1 MKEATG
7 GSTIRK
13 MTNDISF
20 ENRPNGS
27 KIVSRDM
34 PFLRTVTFGVA
45 VNVGSV
51 NESPD
56 NSGISHLIEHSVFK
70 GTENFN
76 SYELKKVIEYVGG
89 TLNAFTSREYTL
101 FYAKVPDFA
110 YKQAFNVLYDLV
122 SAPTF
127 PEKEIELE
135 KSVVLE
141 EIAMYEDDPGDLA
154 STNLL
159 KALWGE
165 NEPYGRPIIGEVET
179 VKRLHVEE
187 LENYYK
193 EHYISQNVLLS
204 VVGNLKACDMEF
216 LKGKMD
222 SLKNGKD
229 DKISERPRSKPATNV
244 VVKKRD
250 LKQVNV
256 SLAIPTVAKL
266 EPQNYPLAIM
276 STILGG
282 GMSSLLFEE
291 IREKLGLVYSISSS
305 NQSNKLGGYFTI
317 DFSTSPNKLFDALEG
332 IKRVLSEVPTKVSS
346 YMDYGKKRLK
356 GKLLTSTESTFST
369 MLMMVD
375 DQFTLQKIRG
385 IDEMI
390 HFVEKVNRD
399 DILKTFNDFFCKK
412 WTLSAVGPWHAQVDE
427 LKEYEFEVKC
437 DGSR

>member
-1 MKEATG
+1 M
-7 GSTIRK
+7 IRK

-34 PFLRTVTFGVA
+34 PFLRTVTLGIA

-51 NESPD
+51 NENAN

-70 GTENFN
+70 GTKNFN
-76 SYELKKVIEYVGG
+76 SYELKKAIEYVGG

-110 YKQAFNVLYDLV
+110 YQQAFNVLYDLV

-165 NEPYGRPIIGEVET
+165 SEAYGRPIIGKIET
-179 VKRLHVEE
+179 VKNLHVEE
-187 LENYYK
+187 IENYYK
-193 EHYISQNVLLS
+193 EHYVSQNVLLS

-216 LKGKMD
+216 LKNKMD
-222 SLKNGKD
+222 SLENGKD
-229 DKISERPRSKPATNV
+229 DKFLKRPKSKPATNV
-244 VVKKRD
+244 IVEKRD
-250 LKQVNV
+250 LKQVSV
-256 SLAIPTVAKL
+256 SLAIPTVAKP

-291 IREKLGLVYSISSS
+291 IREKSGLVYSISSS

-317 DFSTSPNKLFDALEG
+317 DFSTSPDKIFDALEG
-332 IKRVLSEVPTKVSS
+332 IKKVLSEVPIKVGS

-356 GKLLTSTESTFST
+356 GKLLTSIESTFST

-375 DQFTLQKIRG
+375 DQFSLQKIRG

-390 HFVEKVNRD
+390 RFVEKVSCD
-399 DILKTFNDFFCKK
+399 DILKTFSDFFCKK
-412 WTLSAVGPWHAQVDE
+412 WTLSAVGPQHTYVDK

>member
-1 MKEATG
+1 MK
-7 GSTIRK
+7 
-13 MTNDISF
+13 NDISF
-20 ENRPNGS
+20 ESRPNGS

-34 PFLRTVTFGVA
+34 PFLRTVTFGMA

-51 NESPD
+51 NENSD
-56 NSGISHLIEHSVFK
+56 NSGVSHLIEHTVFK
-70 GTENFN
+70 GTKEFDG
-76 SYELKKVIEYVGG
+76 YELKKVIEYVGG

-110 YKQAFNVLYDLV
+110 YRQSFNVLYDLV

-127 PEKEIELE
+127 PEREIELE
-135 KSVVLE
+135 KGVVLE
-141 EIAMYEDDPGDLA
+141 EIAMYEDDPSDLA

-165 NEPYGRPIIGEVET
+165 DESYGRPIIGNSKT
-179 VKRLHVEE
+179 VKSLCVKDI
-187 LENYYK
+187 ENYHEK
-193 EHYISQNVLLS
+193 HYISPNILLS
-204 VVGNLKACDMEF
+204 VVGNLKVCDMGF
-216 LKGKMD
+216 LKEKMD

-229 DKISERPRSKPATNV
+229 DEVLERPKSKPAVNV
-244 VVKKRD
+244 VVEKRD

-256 SLAIPTVAKL
+256 SMAIPTVAKP

-291 IREKLGLVYSISSS
+291 IREKSGLVYSISSS
-305 NQSNKLGGYFTI
+305 NQSNRLGGYFTI
-317 DFSTSPNKLFDALEG
+317 DFSTSPDKLFKALDG
-332 IKRVLSEVPTKVSS
+332 IKKVLNEVPDKVDS

-375 DQFTLQKIRG
+375 DQFTLQRIRK
-385 IDEMI
+385 IDEMVR
-390 HFVEKVNRD
+390 FVEEVSHD
-399 DILKTFNDFFCKK
+399 DILKTFNEFFCKR
-412 WTLSAVGPWHAQVDE
+412 WILSAVGPQHANVDK
-427 LKEYEFEVKC
+427 LKEYEFEVKN